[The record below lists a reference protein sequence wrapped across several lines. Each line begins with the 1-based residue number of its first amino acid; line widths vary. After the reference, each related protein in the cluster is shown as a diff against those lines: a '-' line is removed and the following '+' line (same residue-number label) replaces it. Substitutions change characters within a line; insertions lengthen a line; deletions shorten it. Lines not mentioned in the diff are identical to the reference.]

1 MSISKLE
8 LITHR
13 VTHWTGPVTCSYEN
27 GFGSH
32 IEDGPCDLHDL
43 SGRHSRSQQKSD
55 SARTDED
62 EAFKEQ
68 DDIEDP
74 FQTDIARSI

>member
-1 MSISKLE
+1 MVRETRTIYLVAITGVSK
-8 LITHR
+8 
-13 VTHWTGPVTCSYEN
+13 N
-27 GFGSH
+27 G
-32 IEDGPCDLHDL
+32 
-43 SGRHSRSQQKSD
+43 D